1 MLSLLGI
8 ALSLLSLTLSLC
20 VLCGWPLTARKEIV
34 HLDPQDLA
42 DRWG

>member
-1 MLSLLGI
+1 MLSTLAI
-8 ALSLLSLTLSLC
+8 ALCLLSLALSLC
-20 VLCGWPLTARKEIV
+20 VLCGRPLTARKQIV